1 MRISQK
7 VALSAFAVTVVAGLS
22 GCTHSTNYDVRAAYG
37 CTGPNAAE
45 TCQYPT
51 YAGNIQV
58 DGMSRPF
65 PHYRDTLE
73 GREFY
78 VDGKWRKADPG
89 TPFGRV

>member
-1 MRISQK
+1 MPRP
-7 VALSAFAVTVVAGLS
+7 AESARPTIAAVTVVAGLS
-22 GCTHSTNYDVRAAYG
+22 ACSTYDVRDAYG
-37 CTGPNAAE
+37 CTGPNAVE
-45 TCQYPT
+45 TCKYPT